1 MSNDTPDSGDPS
13 LSDRHRQ
20 RMQRKKQ
27 VVDEGIARASDERGI
42 VLVHTGNGKGKSSSA
57 FGMVARTL
65 GHGLKAG
72 VVQFIK
78 GALATGEEN
87 FFRRFPDEVSF
98 HVMGE
103 GYTWDTQN
111 RERDIATARAGWE
124 VALGLLR
131 DPNMHLVVLDELNIV
146 LKLKYIPVQEII
158 SALRMRPP
166 MQHVVI
172 TGRGAPQELIDYA
185 DTVTEMRELK
195 HAYKLGIKAQK
206 GVEL

>member
-1 MSNDTPDSGDPS
+1 MSNANGDTS
-13 LSDRHRQ
+13 LNERHRR

-42 VLVHTGNGKGKSSSA
+42 VLVNTGNGKGKSSSA
-57 FGMVARTL
+57 FGMVARAL
-65 GHGLKAG
+65 GHGMKVG

-87 FFRRFPDEVSF
+87 FFRRFPDQVSF
-98 HVMGE
+98 HVTGD

-111 RERDIATARAGWE
+111 REQDIATARAGWE
-124 VALGLLR
+124 LALELLQ
-131 DPNMHLVVLDELNIV
+131 DESVQLVVLDELNIV
-146 LKLKYIPVQEII
+146 LKLHYIPVQEVI

-172 TGRGAPQELIDYA
+172 TGRGAPEALIEYA

-195 HAYKLGIKAQK
+195 HAYKSGIKAQK